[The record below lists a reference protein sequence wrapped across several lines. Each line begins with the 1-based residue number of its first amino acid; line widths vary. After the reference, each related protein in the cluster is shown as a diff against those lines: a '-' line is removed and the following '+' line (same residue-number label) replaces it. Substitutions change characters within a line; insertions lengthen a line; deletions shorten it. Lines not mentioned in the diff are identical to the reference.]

1 MALTTD
7 RNVPQNHVML
17 GTELAYV
24 RSQLERLGPSEK
36 RLVSAKVGLHVKT
49 LNRLASKKTKYGRT
63 DTVGKLAMYFRTKE
77 KRKAA

>member
-7 RNVPQNHVML
+7 RNVPQNRVML

-24 RSQLERLGPSEK
+24 RSQLQRLGPSEK
-36 RLVSAKVGLHVKT
+36 RIISAKVGLHVKT
-49 LNRLASKKTKYGRT
+49 LNRLISKATKYGRT

-77 KRKAA
+77 QRRK